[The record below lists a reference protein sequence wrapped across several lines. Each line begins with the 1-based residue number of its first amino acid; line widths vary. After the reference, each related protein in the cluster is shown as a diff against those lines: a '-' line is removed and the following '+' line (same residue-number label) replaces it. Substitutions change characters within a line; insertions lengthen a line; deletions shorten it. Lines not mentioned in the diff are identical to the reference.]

1 MKTRILG
8 GLLAAVVL
16 AGSTLAAEKAR
27 ELPYAAG
34 NPSGGVP
41 LWNPG
46 EQFVAVSGG
55 ACLGTCPVY
64 DLYVFSDGRVIFS
77 GRKFTG
83 KLGVMTKQI
92 SPDIYASLLTLI
104 VRTDVLDKKLKRGSC
119 LSDHPMLMVMRST
132 TDGQRVRVRDLNSG
146 CAGHS
151 DLARDIETRF
161 LEDTEV
167 QNWLVPGKNSR

>member
-1 MKTRILG
+1 MKTRLVCAV
-8 GLLAAVVL
+8 LAAVLSV
-16 AGSTLAAEKAR
+16 STFAAEKAR

-46 EQFVAVSGG
+46 DHFVAVSGG
-55 ACLGTCPVY
+55 SCPGTCPVY
-64 DLYVFSDGRVIFS
+64 DLYVFSTGKVVFS

-83 KLGVMTKQI
+83 KLGVFEKQI

-104 VRTDVLDKKLKRGSC
+104 VNTDVLDKKIKRGTC
-119 LSDHPMLMVMRST
+119 LSGHPMLSIMRST
-132 TDGQRVRVRDLNSG
+132 ADGQRMRVRDLNGG
-146 CAGHS
+146 CEGHA

-167 QNWLVPGKNSR
+167 QNWLVQKGK